1 MKNILPIFFLLF
13 TLYACNE
20 GADAPIVNADGAEE
34 VYYAKQM
41 GGAPAPPP
49 PPPAPETIEVIEEEH
64 FDSSEM
70 NVESGVNNSDYNKTE
85 KKIIKDGRIG
95 FEVQHLEPTKQRI
108 DSLVEA
114 TGSYYANDRFDDS
127 QRASTF
133 SLKVRIPSAQFENFI
148 EALESYQGTV
158 NYKEIKSRD
167 VTSEFID
174 LETRLANKRKY
185 LARYGDLLKKA
196 NSVKDILQIE
206 NEVRQLEE
214 EIESSVGRLKYLKD
228 QVGYSTLD
236 LVLTKKKDFK
246 FDPEP
251 QDSFFERFKQSLSN
265 GWDAFVNFIL
275 FLIRLW
281 PLWLILPVLIY
292 FFRRFRRR
300 KKN

>member
-1 MKNILPIFFLLF
+1 MKNLLTIFVLLF

-20 GADAPIVNADGAEE
+20 GSSELDVISDESAE
-34 VYYAKQM
+34 VYYSKQM
-41 GGAPAPPP
+41 GGASVPPPP
-49 PPPAPETIEVIEEEH
+49 PPPAPEIIDVREEKY
-64 FDSSEM
+64 
-70 NVESGVNNSDYNKTE
+70 VESTEMIVETDVNSPESNKTE

-95 FEVQHLEPTKQRI
+95 LEVQHLEPTKQKI
-108 DSLVEA
+108 DSLVKA
-114 TGSYYANDRFDDS
+114 TRGYYANDRFDDS
-127 QRASTF
+127 QYASTF
-133 SLKVRIPSAQFENFI
+133 SLKIRIPSAQFENFI
-148 EALESYQGTV
+148 GALESYQGTV

-185 LARYGDLLKKA
+185 LDRYGDLLKKA

-214 EIESSVGRLKYLKD
+214 EIESTVGRLKYLKD

-236 LVLTKKKDFK
+236 LVLTKKKEFK

-265 GWDAFVNFIL
+265 GWNAFVNFIL
-275 FLIRLW
+275 LLFRLW
-281 PLWLILPVLIY
+281 PFWLILPVLIY
-292 FFRRFRRR
+292 FIRRYKRR
-300 KKN
+300 KK

>member
-1 MKNILPIFFLLF
+1 MKSLLTIFVLLF

-20 GADAPIVNADGAEE
+20 GSSELDVISDESAE
-34 VYYAKQM
+34 VYYSKQM
-41 GGAPAPPP
+41 GGASVPPPP
-49 PPPAPETIEVIEEEH
+49 PPPAPEIIDVREEKY
-64 FDSSEM
+64 
-70 NVESGVNNSDYNKTE
+70 VESTEMIVETDVNSPESNKTE

-95 FEVQHLEPTKQRI
+95 LEVQHLEPTKQKI
-108 DSLVEA
+108 DSLVKA
-114 TGSYYANDRFDDS
+114 TRGYYANDRFDDS
-127 QRASTF
+127 QYASTF
-133 SLKVRIPSAQFENFI
+133 SLKIRIPSAQFENFI
-148 EALESYQGTV
+148 GALESYQGTV

-185 LARYGDLLKKA
+185 LDRYGDLLKKA

-214 EIESSVGRLKYLKD
+214 EIESTVGRLKYLKD

-236 LVLTKKKDFK
+236 LVLTKKKEFK

-265 GWDAFVNFIL
+265 GWNAFVNFIL
-275 FLIRLW
+275 LLFRLW
-281 PLWLILPVLIY
+281 PFWLILPVLIY
-292 FFRRFRRR
+292 FIRRYKRR
-300 KKN
+300 KK

>member
-1 MKNILPIFFLLF
+1 MKNLLTIFVLLF

-20 GADAPIVNADGAEE
+20 GSSELDVISDESAE
-34 VYYAKQM
+34 VYYSKQM
-41 GGAPAPPP
+41 GGASVP
-49 PPPAPETIEVIEEEH
+49 PPPAPEIIDVREEKY
-64 FDSSEM
+64 
-70 NVESGVNNSDYNKTE
+70 VESTEMIVETDVNSPESNKTE

-95 FEVQHLEPTKQRI
+95 LEVQHLEPTKQKI
-108 DSLVEA
+108 DSLVKA
-114 TGSYYANDRFDDS
+114 TRGYYANDRFDDS
-127 QRASTF
+127 QYASTF
-133 SLKVRIPSAQFENFI
+133 SLKIRIPSAQFENFI
-148 EALESYQGTV
+148 GALESYQGTV

-185 LARYGDLLKKA
+185 LDRYGDLLKRA

-214 EIESSVGRLKYLKD
+214 EIESTVGRLKYLKD

-236 LVLTKKKDFK
+236 LVLTKKKEFK

-265 GWDAFVNFIL
+265 GWHAFVNFIL
-275 FLIRLW
+275 LLFRLW
-281 PLWLILPVLIY
+281 PFWLFLPLLIY
-292 FFRRFRRR
+292 FIKRYKRR
-300 KKN
+300 KK